1 MSVLAQHMQK
11 VLSWMDANNL
21 SSLSDLNPLQI
32 AQLND
37 FTREKLSIVT
47 IADESTQR
55 PKQAYVSQ
63 QGLLLP
69 SLNQMLANKVIQ
81 TKNSKQPKNVNQVK
95 VSQYSLK

>member
-1 MSVLAQHMQK
+1 
-11 VLSWMDANNL
+11 
-21 SSLSDLNPLQI
+21 
-32 AQLND
+32 
-37 FTREKLSIVT
+37 VT

-69 SLNQMLANKVIQ
+69 SLNQMLANNVIQ
-81 TKNSKQPKNVNQVK
+81 TKNSKQPKNVNQFK